1 MKNTLYEI
9 LVDGYIIGKELDL
22 NYALILVKGIFNEY
36 YNDTTM
42 QVTIR
47 PMRDFEEGEHEC

>member
-9 LVDGYIIGKELDL
+9 LVDGYVVGKELDL
-22 NYALILVKGIFNEY
+22 NYALILVRGIFNEY
-36 YNDTTM
+36 YNDMTM

-47 PMRDFEEGEHEC
+47 PMRDFEEGDHEC